1 MFKDSYT
8 RELKRYDKDL
18 FAKHNQDGVMCV
30 FRKHKRFEPVVVS
43 EGFKFLNL
51 VEGIQF
57 VFSLTENWTLSS
69 PPRQW
74 GIERVLNRVREIDA
88 WNNERM
94 FEDLDAANDRADESE
109 KRSFKNETEAFF
121 ADHRSEFVKTFDEN
135 MGCIHS
141 LSKDEPK
148 KRLKDRSIKNGNY

>member
-1 MFKDSYT
+1 MFEASYT
-8 RELKRYDKDL
+8 RALKRHDKDL
-18 FAKHNQDGVMCV
+18 FAKRNQDGVMCV
-30 FRKHKRFEPVVVS
+30 FRKQKRFEPVVVT
-43 EGFKFLNL
+43 GAFKFLNL

-57 VFSLTENWTLSS
+57 VFSLTENWTLSTK
-69 PPRQW
+69 PRAW
-74 GIERVLNRVREIDA
+74 GIERVLNRIREIDA

-94 FEDLDAANDRADESE
+94 FEEIDKRNAQVDESE
-109 KRSFKNETEAFF
+109 QRSFRNETEAFF